1 MFDPIENIMIVGITI
16 KIDKELNQIKMRW
29 PNNDYDW
36 IKIDN
41 IISANVYQIYINKL
55 MILLPIT

>member
-41 IISANVYQIYINKL
+41 IISANV
-55 MILLPIT
+55 

>member
-16 KIDKELNQIKMRW
+16 KIDKDLNQIKMRW

-41 IISANVYQIYINKL
+41 SISANV
-55 MILLPIT
+55 